1 MRVALPLACVRAA
14 LAAVCS
20 ESPLVWRGPQLSPSL
35 PPYGDAAQ
43 LLTPWGE
50 ALDAARALTEEH
62 PNPTQARARW
72 CSLNGGW
79 ELDRFARDLD
89 APPAASAGA
98 AGALP
103 ETSCRSRSSRR
114 SRACAT

>member
-50 ALDAARALTEEH
+50 ALDV
-62 PNPTQARARW
+62 
-72 CSLNGGW
+72 
-79 ELDRFARDLD
+79 
-89 APPAASAGA
+89 
-98 AGALP
+98 
-103 ETSCRSRSSRR
+103 
-114 SRACAT
+114 